1 MDEPIVFFGTG
12 AVAAKSLELLAH
24 DFQIEAVVTK
34 PRAPHHHGD
43 VPVLDVAAK
52 LELPIIDVT
61 NKKDVTA
68 AVTAKRFQSRLAV
81 LVDFGIIV
89 EQAVIDT
96 FPLGI
101 INSHFSLLPQW
112 RGADPIT
119 FAILS
124 GQAKTGV
131 SLMLLVAAM
140 DEGPL
145 LAIGETDLPDDITT
159 PELTQR
165 LIGLSYALLQDVLP
179 KYIAGKVTGRS
190 QADVARAVGYSAQ
203 PSYSRK
209 LTKEDGILDWQK
221 PAKQLEREIR
231 AFADWPKSRAIVGSH
246 AVIITKAK
254 AKAGTGEPGE
264 LWLNGEH
271 LGVYTGKGVLM
282 LERLKPAGKGEM
294 SAEAFLN
301 GYGKDLR

>member
-12 AVAAKSLELLAH
+12 PVAAKSLELLAR
-24 DFQIEAVVTK
+24 DFEIEAVVTK
-34 PRAPHHHGD
+34 PRAPHHRGD

-52 LELPIIDVT
+52 LELPIVVAAS
-61 NKKDVTA
+61 KKDVTA
-68 AVTAKRFQSRLAV
+68 AITPERFKSRLAV
-81 LVDFGIIV
+81 LIDFGIII
-89 EQAVIDT
+89 EQSVIDA

-101 INSHFSLLPQW
+101 VNSHFSLLPQW

-124 GQAKTGV
+124 GQDKTGV

-145 LAIGETDLPDDITT
+145 LAIGETDLPNDITT

-179 KYIAGKVTGRS
+179 KYVAGKVTGRA
-190 QADVARAVGYSAQ
+190 QADVAHAVGYSAR

-221 PAKQLEREIR
+221 PAEQLEREIR
-231 AFADWPKSRAIVGSH
+231 AFADWPKSRAIVGGH
-246 AVIITKAK
+246 AVIITKAR
-254 AKAGTGEPGE
+254 AEAGTGELGK
-264 LWLNGEH
+264 LWLYGKH
-271 LGVYTGKGVLM
+271 LGIYTAKGVLM

-294 SAEAFLN
+294 SAQAFLN